1 MTEPFITWSVGPFTI
16 SAQMLFIFI
25 AAASGYG
32 AMSLYLKEQRVGNR
46 GEILD
51 TFLTSLIICA
61 VVYKMW
67 PFILDPK
74 LLTSPGNL
82 LYFAGGPYAAYAS
95 AGAAVIYFLLQ
106 SVRKKWSHHSL
117 DSFMAAITTAL
128 IVFSL
133 GVKKY
138 GLPSPFSFGY
148 IYEGVIYHPVNF
160 YYSWLFLLVLLA
172 AVLLV
177 PSSKKYARSI
187 TMLTGLVIA
196 YGLAA
201 PFQV

>member
-25 AAASGYG
+25 AAAAGYG
-32 AMSLYLKEQRVGNR
+32 VMSLYLKKLHVENR

-61 VVYKMW
+61 VIYKLW
-67 PFILDPK
+67 PFILDPQ
-74 LLTSPGNL
+74 LLISPGNL
-82 LYFAGGPYAAYAS
+82 LYFAGGPYAVYVS
-95 AGAAVIYFLLQ
+95 AGVAVIYFFLQ
-106 SVRKKWSHHSL
+106 SIREKWSHHSL

-133 GVKKY
+133 GVKNY

-148 IYEGVIYHPVNF
+148 MYEGVMYHAVNF

-172 AVLLV
+172 ALLLV